1 MRCRRFQCELDTAI
15 RLRLE
20 DILCPLFNKSDGKR
34 AAGLV
39 IRRCELGEEAGGVD
53 VIVPV
58 APVAELLRRGCHRR
72 RRGWLGAVK
81 AAAEPLRDSSHFVDL
96 KGPPGRVA
104 VLVGDVLF

>member
-1 MRCRRFQCELDTAI
+1 MACVAGGFSARLDTAI

-34 AAGLV
+34 APGLV

-58 APVAELLRRGCHRR
+58 APVADLGGC
-72 RRGWLGAVK
+72 V
-81 AAAEPLRDSSHFVDL
+81 P
-96 KGPPGRVA
+96 
-104 VLVGDVLF
+104 